1 MESVSTFT
9 SIAMIVTT
17 LLAVAI
23 FYIAAQRSNKF
34 LLATIVWLLLQAA
47 LATAGFYEVVNTVP
61 PRFILLPGPPVVA
74 IIVLFSTAAG
84 RRFIDGLDAK
94 WLTLL
99 HTVRIAVEIIL
110 LMLYLQ
116 GAVPGIMTFEVSNF
130 DILAG
135 VSALL
140 IFYFAYI
147 KKKIGRYGL
156 LIWNLLCL
164 ALLINIVIIAILS
177 APTSLQQ
184 FGFEQPNIAVLH
196 FPFVW
201 LPAFIVPLV
210 LFSHLAMIRRLLAG
224 KK

>member
-1 MESVSTFT
+1 MENVSSFT
-9 SIAMIVTT
+9 SIAMIITT

-34 LLATIVWLLLQAA
+34 LLVTIVWLLLQAA
-47 LATAGFYEVVNTVP
+47 LATAGFYEVVNTAP
-61 PRFILLPGPPVVA
+61 PRFILLPGPPVVV
-74 IIVLFSTAAG
+74 IIVLFLTAAG

-110 LMLYLQ
+110 WLLYLQ
-116 GAVPGIMTFEVSNF
+116 GAVPGIMTFEGSNF

-135 VSALL
+135 VSSLL
-140 IFYFAYI
+140 IFYFVFI
-147 KKKIGRYGL
+147 KKRIGRKGL
-156 LIWNLLCL
+156 LAWNMVCL

-177 APTSLQQ
+177 APTPMQQ

-201 LPAFIVPLV
+201 LPACIVPLV